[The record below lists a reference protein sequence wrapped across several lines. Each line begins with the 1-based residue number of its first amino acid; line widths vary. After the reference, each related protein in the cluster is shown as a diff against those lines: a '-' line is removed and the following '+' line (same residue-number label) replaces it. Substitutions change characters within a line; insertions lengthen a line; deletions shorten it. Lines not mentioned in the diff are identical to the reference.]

1 MNPPQPN
8 PPPHALPPL
17 SPPPYDEENP
27 LPTEENDPVVG
38 FRQMIR
44 DTNAA
49 HRWDALNQQMAQS
62 ARYLFMQATSHYHF
76 LRTLFGMGTTLF
88 VFIRIA
94 IERGAPQEILVSANK
109 SLLAVYVYASFFYNQ
124 FRVTFAAF
132 KDIVCVRESHRLLK
146 CFLAKRRW

>member
-27 LPTEENDPVVG
+27 LPTEENDPLVG

-62 ARYLFMQATSHYHF
+62 ARYLFMQATSHYRF
-76 LRTLFGMGTTLF
+76 LRTLFGMGTTLC
-88 VFIRIA
+88 IQLCSEYLCYILLCMHDA
-94 IERGAPQEILVSANK
+94 LTRGWLR
-109 SLLAVYVYASFFYNQ
+109 SLTLSRQPEFHAGHSTGLSRNSHTLPALAV
-124 FRVTFAAF
+124 T
-132 KDIVCVRESHRLLK
+132 RLSL
-146 CFLAKRRW
+146 CA